1 MSAYRQVPYG
11 MPKGRF
17 IWEFDPNIPLLGI
30 MIFLFLLSYVFFSLS
45 GHWVFLKIFVPIDLI
60 LILISGL
67 RRRWVDPNPSTIT
80 WLDHPP
86 PTK

>member
-45 GHWVFLKIFVPIDLI
+45 GHWVFLKIFHLQLPGWITLLPLSDL
-60 LILISGL
+60 
-67 RRRWVDPNPSTIT
+67 T
-80 WLDHPP
+80 H
-86 PTK
+86 